1 MAGKSKRRTG
11 FGWGGSRTVH
21 VAKPPAGSPKRSPG
35 KIEEAGP
42 EHGARA
48 KSGLPPT
55 PAGKKSLPPLG
66 PRATGS
72 LSPSLGRGGLV
83 SLASKRRA
91 SGCSP
96 PVPVYV
102 EKAVEK
108 EPAWNSDVRLGQ
120 IGSTFLAT
128 KLYEAFTVAG
138 LDPRKVAVEEEWLRI
153 AMDLSEAADMGKQ
166 LAASMATRRGAR
178 GPPGMAGVRDRVY
191 YGRKEQDTDD
201 TDMTDSDM
209 DMDMDIDSDDAGSSS
224 VASGASS
231 QAQLR
236 RAARK
241 AMAKAAVKEL
251 FDYIVVAVMHQLQ
264 GKVYEAFQATHFYNV
279 YVRLRHLAYTCQ
291 RTLTHDD
298 FDWLGRLG
306 RGGYASAVGCVCC
319 GLWFTCLLHTAM
331 AVCTLRANVIL
342 ASFMLSSAWTSD

>member
-1 MAGKSKRRTG
+1 
-11 FGWGGSRTVH
+11 
-21 VAKPPAGSPKRSPG
+21 
-35 KIEEAGP
+35 
-42 EHGARA
+42 
-48 KSGLPPT
+48 
-55 PAGKKSLPPLG
+55 
-66 PRATGS
+66 
-72 LSPSLGRGGLV
+72 
-83 SLASKRRA
+83 
-91 SGCSP
+91 
-96 PVPVYV
+96 
-102 EKAVEK
+102 
-108 EPAWNSDVRLGQ
+108 
-120 IGSTFLAT
+120 
-128 KLYEAFTVAG
+128 
-138 LDPRKVAVEEEWLRI
+138 
-153 AMDLSEAADMGKQ
+153 MDLSEAADMGKQ